1 MVGVH
6 NYFIPIHLIHLL
18 DDSAIVSSSPMLGPD
33 ISVTSASII
42 RSGHLPPPQLGII
55 NEIERAIKALSRTQ
69 AVKERICEYIQNEVS
84 NTRVHLQYVPLHC
97 QIPRHF
103 IYSIFVDITWT
114 LLSMKRLQYRC
125 PIISIF
131 SVFCDISP
139 VADYLQHGVCS
150 IVARITSRP

>member
-1 MVGVH
+1 
-6 NYFIPIHLIHLL
+6 
-18 DDSAIVSSSPMLGPD
+18 MLGPD

-84 NTRVHLQYVPLHC
+84 NTRVYLQYVPLHC
-97 QIPRHF
+97 QIPRHI
-103 IYSIFVDITWT
+103 IYPTFVDNTWP
-114 LLSMKRLQYRC
+114 LLFVKQLQYRC
-125 PIISIF
+125 PIIPNF
-131 SVFCDISP
+131 SVFCDISS

-150 IVARITSRP
+150 IVDRITSRP